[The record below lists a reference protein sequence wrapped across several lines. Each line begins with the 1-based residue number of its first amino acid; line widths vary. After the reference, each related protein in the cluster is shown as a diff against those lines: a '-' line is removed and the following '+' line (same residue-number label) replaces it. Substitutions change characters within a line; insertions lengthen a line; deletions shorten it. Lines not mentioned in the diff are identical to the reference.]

1 MGENSFSPISY
12 TNDWRAGSNTNS
24 WARKKAIRWSYGLQD
39 IYVVDLGQ
47 CAVQLFQGY
56 AGNEKNVFSWNE
68 RETKQLLKRTQA
80 RVKNVVLKN
89 RVFLAFIS
97 DSGFEMQQ
105 KEK

>member
-1 MGENSFSPISY
+1 MFVG
-12 TNDWRAGSNTNS
+12 GC
-24 WARKKAIRWSYGLQD
+24 GLQD
-39 IYVVDLGQ
+39 MYVVDLGQ

-56 AGNEKNVFSWNE
+56 AGNERNGLGWNGNGNKAITE
-68 RETKQLLKRTQA
+68 KRTQA

-97 DSGFEMQQ
+97 DNGFETQQ

>member
-1 MGENSFSPISY
+1 MKKMFSVGI
-12 TNDWRAGSNTNS
+12 
-24 WARKKAIRWSYGLQD
+24 
-39 IYVVDLGQ
+39 
-47 CAVQLFQGY
+47 
-56 AGNEKNVFSWNE
+56 E